1 MGETGLLAPAGAEQ
15 ALAAAIETM
24 MDDPGRRRRMGQ
36 AGRERVRTE
45 FGIRAMVERTAEVYR
60 AAAAAAA
67 R

>member
-1 MGETGLLAPAGAEQ
+1 
-15 ALAAAIETM
+15 